1 MKIAKW
7 TPLGLIPGWRRAR
20 ALRCAQVLD
29 EVVNAQVELLPH
41 LPVEI
46 RQRSADHLAE
56 LVLLGQ
62 AYRHFAAGWISRREL
77 EHRGEAALVRL
88 AESECVPAVQL
99 TDGE

>member
-7 TPLGLIPGWRRAR
+7 TPRGLIPGWRRTR

-29 EVVNAQVELLPH
+29 EVVDARVGLLPH
-41 LPVEI
+41 LPVEL
-46 RQRSADHLAE
+46 RQCSADRLAE

-62 AYRHFAAGWISRREL
+62 AYRHFAAGWISGREL
-77 EHRGEAALVRL
+77 ELRGEATLVRL